1 MITEKLILL
10 ILQLLNDFSSHS
22 EDNIQLAC
30 HWSYKFLLNSRP
42 IIEYTFLKTSVRKGI
57 ASVSEVVKML
67 CSTLELPEDY
77 HDSLSEFG
85 FKSLHCHNKLPHL

>member
-1 MITEKLILL
+1 MITEKLIFLVL
-10 ILQLLNDFSSHS
+10 ELMTFLHIPKIIYSLSVTDWSH
-22 EDNIQLAC
+22 
-30 HWSYKFLLNSRP
+30 KFLLNSCP
-42 IIEYTFLKTSVRKGI
+42 IIKYTFLKTSVRKGI

-77 HDSLSEFG
+77 HDSFPEFD